1 MSDPLLDFKKSINN
15 LRNSLNNIISKKL
28 SMKKQGTKKLF
39 DFRQNKE
46 DYIRASLFNSV
57 KELKS
62 SAWALSGIYNTNNSN
77 EQNIIK
83 ILELVI
89 KTEKKYE
96 ISNFEDMVSYI
107 DDIAEITAL
116 LKSRAVKEDE
126 LNFDIP
132 ALPSGIESDVMA
144 DIRELKRCFNAKCYR
159 SSTILCGRILETA
172 LHRKYF
178 EATNKDILETS
189 PGIGLGNLIGK
200 LTEKSV
206 KFDPGLTQ
214 QIHLINQ
221 VRVNSVHKKQEAFYP
236 SRNQTKATILYT
248 QDVLDK
254 FYSQ

>member
-28 SMKKQGTKKLF
+28 NLRKQKSSRLF

-46 DYIRASLFNSV
+46 DYIRASISNSV

-62 SAWALSGIYNTNNSN
+62 SAWALSSIYNINKSN

-96 ISNFEDMVSYI
+96 MSNFEDMVSCI

-116 LKSRAVKEDE
+116 LKSKAVKEDE

-132 ALPSGIESDVMA
+132 ALPSSIEPDVMA

-189 PGIGLGNLIGK
+189 PGIGLGSLIAK
-200 LTEKSV
+200 LNDKIE
-206 KFDPGLTQ
+206 FDPGIKD
-214 QIHLINQ
+214 QIHLINK
-221 VRVNSVHKKQEAFYP
+221 VRISSVHKKKEAFFPTRQQAY
-236 SRNQTKATILYT
+236 AIILYT
-248 QDVLDK
+248 LDILK
-254 FYSQ
+254 KLFKN

>member
-15 LRNSLNNIISKKL
+15 LRNSLNNVISKKL
-28 SMKKQGTKKLF
+28 NMKKYGNKRLF

-46 DYIRASLFNSV
+46 DYIRASLFNSM

-62 SAWALSGIYNTNNSN
+62 SAWALSRIYNINKSN
-77 EQNIIK
+77 ENNIIK
-83 ILELVI
+83 ILEIII
-89 KTEKKYE
+89 KIEKKYE
-96 ISNFEDMVSYI
+96 MSNFEDMLSCL

-116 LKSRAVKEDE
+116 LKSKTVKEDE

-132 ALPSGIESDVMA
+132 TLPLSIEPDVMA

-189 PGIGLGNLIGK
+189 PGIGLGNLIAK
-200 LTEKSV
+200 LNNKVE
-206 KFDPGLTQ
+206 FDPGIKD
-214 QIHLINQ
+214 QIHLINK
-221 VRVNSVHKKQEAFYP
+221 VRISSVHKKKDAFFP
-236 SRNQTKATILYT
+236 TKQQAYAIILYT
-248 QDVLDK
+248 LDILK
-254 FYSQ
+254 KLFKQ

>member
-189 PGIGLGNLIGK
+189 PGIGLGNLIAK
-200 LTEKSV
+200 LNNKVE
-206 KFDPGLTQ
+206 FEPGIKD
-214 QIHLINQ
+214 QIHLINK
-221 VRVNSVHKKQEAFYP
+221 VRISSVHKKKEAFFPTRQQAY
-236 SRNQTKATILYT
+236 AIILYT
-248 QDVLDK
+248 LDILK
-254 FYSQ
+254 KLFKQ

>member
-1 MSDPLLDFKKSINN
+1 MSDPLLDFKKSLNN
-15 LRNSLNNIISKKL
+15 LRNNLNNIISKKL

-46 DYIRASLFNSV
+46 DYMRASLSNSM

-62 SAWALSGIYNTNNSN
+62 SAWAISSIYNINKLN

-89 KTEKKYE
+89 KTEQKYQM
-96 ISNFEDMVSYI
+96 SNFEDMLLCI

-116 LKSRAVKEDE
+116 LKSGRIEENE
-126 LNFDIP
+126 LNFGIP
-132 ALPSGIESDVMA
+132 TLPSSIEPDVMA

-178 EATNKDILETS
+178 EATTKDILETS
-189 PGIGLGNLIGK
+189 PGIGLGNLIAK
-200 LTEKSV
+200 LNNKV
-206 KFDPGLTQ
+206 KFDPGIKD
-214 QIHLINQ
+214 QIHLINK
-221 VRVNSVHKKQEAFYP
+221 VRISSVHKKKEAFFP
-236 SRNQTKATILYT
+236 TKQQAYAIILYT
-248 QDVLDK
+248 LDILK
-254 FYSQ
+254 KLFKQ

>member
-28 SMKKQGTKKLF
+28 NLRKQKNSRLF

-46 DYIRASLFNSV
+46 DYIRASLSNSV

-189 PGIGLGNLIGK
+189 PGIGLGNLIAK
-200 LTEKSV
+200 LNNKVE
-206 KFDPGLTQ
+206 FEPGIKD
-214 QIHLINQ
+214 QIHLINK
-221 VRVNSVHKKQEAFYP
+221 VRISSVHKKKEAFFPTRQQAY
-236 SRNQTKATILYT
+236 AIILYT
-248 QDVLDK
+248 LDILK
-254 FYSQ
+254 KLFKN